1 MTSRRSSNPY
11 PYAAPPNRRLRI
23 YAFDPS
29 VGTDLA
35 TAAINEAVVKVP
47 WEADLEAGPMGEYFE
62 VIDVDPASGSVYRP
76 VDLNDP
82 CLLAQDGLAP
92 SEGNPMFHQQMVY
105 AVAMTTVG
113 HFEKALGRK
122 VLWSRRG
129 QDGSFDPV
137 PQLRIYPH
145 ALREANAYYSPEKK
159 ALLFG
164 YFPASMEAPGR
175 NLPGGMVFTC
185 LSNDVVAHETTHAIV
200 DGLHPR
206 YIEPSNPDAPAFH
219 EAFADIVALF
229 QHFTMPEALSHQI
242 ARMRGD
248 LGQRTLLSELAV
260 QFGQAIGH
268 YGALRSAIDTQAGAT
283 PDPTLYAR
291 TMEPHARG
299 AILVAA
305 VFDGFL
311 GIYRNRIADLLR
323 LVTGNGAKFP
333 EQDIHPD
340 LVARLTAEA
349 NKAASHVLRMCIR
362 ALDYMPP
369 VDPTFGEFLRALIT
383 ADADLVADDTRSY
396 RISMIEAFRQRG
408 IYPADCRSLAADSL
422 IWNAPQNAPVF
433 TVLKDL
439 ELTFLQDRA
448 ELAQQSNAN
457 AEKVH
462 RWLLGLC
469 GRPTRGAARSR
480 PSSQALLQLAEMGL
494 SLGADAPAT
503 IRRSHGIPTVE
514 IHSVRLARRTGP
526 NQESLTQIVVEI
538 TQRRAGYFSA
548 AEQERA
554 DAAFGRDPEPGD
566 FAFRGGCTLVIEPG
580 LPKGADSRSVGG
592 VVRYC
597 VRKRID
603 DDARLARHRAYL
615 LGDPV
620 AAGNAYQANRVKGE
634 PFALLHRCN
643 GGIGHGF

>member
-1 MTSRRSSNPY
+1 MVQRHSSDTR
-11 PYAAPPNRRLRI
+11 PYAPPPSRRLRI

-29 VGTDLA
+29 VGADLA

-47 WEADLEAGPMGEYFE
+47 WERDLGAGPMSEYFE
-62 VIDVDPASGSVYRP
+62 VIDVDPASGAVYRP
-76 VDLNDP
+76 VDLDDP
-82 CLLAQDGLAP
+82 WLLAQDGLPP

-122 VLWSRRG
+122 ILWSQRG
-129 QDGSFDPV
+129 LDGGFRPV
-137 PQLRIYPH
+137 KRLRIYPH
-145 ALREANAYYSPEKK
+145 ALREANAYYSPAKK

-164 YFPASMEAPGR
+164 YFPASLEAPGR

-268 YGALRSAIDTQAGAT
+268 YGALRSAIDTQPGSAA

-291 TMEPHARG
+291 TSEAHARG

-311 GIYRNRIADLLR
+311 AIYRNRIADLLR
-323 LVTGNGAKFP
+323 LVTGDGAKFP
-333 EQDIHPD
+333 DQDLHPD
-340 LVARLTAEA
+340 LVGRLTAEA

-383 ADADLVADDTRSY
+383 ADADLIADDTRAY
-396 RISMIEAFRQRG
+396 RISMIEAFRRRG

-422 IWNAPQNAPVF
+422 IWNAPHNAP
-433 TVLKDL
+433 
-439 ELTFLQDRA
+439 ELTCLDQLDLRYLEDRGA
-448 ELAQQSNAN
+448 IARQSAAN
-457 AEKVH
+457 AARIH
-462 RWLLGLC
+462 AWLMSLC
-469 GRPTRGAARSR
+469 EGSDTLAA
-480 PSSQALLQLAEMGL
+480 PQGLLQLAEMGL
-494 SLGADAPAT
+494 ALGPDTPAT
-503 IRRSHGIPTVE
+503 VRRRDGVPTVE
-514 IHSVRLARRTGP
+514 VHAVRLARRTGP

-538 TQRRAGYFSA
+538 TQRRAGYFSPA
-548 AEQERA
+548 DQDKA
-554 DAAFGRDPEPGD
+554 DAAKGAPSSDPGD

-580 LPKGADSRSVGG
+580 AGDGAPGG

-603 DDARLARHRAYL
+603 DDVRLARHRAYL
-615 LGDPV
+615 LGDP
-620 AAGNAYQANRVKGE
+620 AAAENAYRSNRVKDE
-634 PFALLHRCN
+634 PFALLHRC
-643 GGIGHGF
+643 GGGGCHGF

>member
-1 MTSRRSSNPY
+1 MAGGSSTY

-47 WEADLEAGPMGEYFE
+47 WEADLEAGPVGEYFE
-62 VIDVDPASGSVYRP
+62 VIDVDPASGTVYRP

-82 CLLAQDGLAP
+82 CLLAQDGLTP

-122 VLWSRRG
+122 ILWSPRG
-129 QDGSFDPV
+129 QDAGFAPV
-137 PQLRIYPH
+137 SRLRIYPH
-145 ALREANAYYSPEKK
+145 ALREANAYYSPGKK

-164 YFPASMEAPGR
+164 YFPASLETPGR

-185 LSNDVVAHETTHAIV
+185 LSNDVVAHETTHAVV

-260 QFGQAIGH
+260 QFGQAIGQ
-268 YGALRSAIDTQAGAT
+268 YGALRSAIDTEAGNNA

-291 TMEPHARG
+291 TIEPHARG

-323 LVTGNGAKFP
+323 LVTGDSAKFP
-333 EQDIHPD
+333 DQDLHPD
-340 LVARLTAEA
+340 LAARLTAEA
-349 NKAASHVLRMCIR
+349 NKVATHVLRMCIR

-396 RISMIEAFRQRG
+396 RVSMIEAFRRRG

-422 IWNAPQNAPVF
+422 LWNAPHNAPQ
-433 TVLKDL
+433 
-439 ELTFLQDRA
+439 LTFLKGLDLRYLQDRGA
-448 ELAQQSNAN
+448 LARQSAGNARRI
-457 AEKVH
+457 H
-462 RWLLGLC
+462 DWLMKLSGHA
-469 GRPTRGAARSR
+469 GRGAKSR
-480 PSSQALLQLAEMGL
+480 PSSQGLLQLAEMGL
-494 SLGADAPAT
+494 ALGPGTPAT
-503 IRRSHGIPTVE
+503 VRRRNGVPVVE
-514 IHSVRLARRTGP
+514 VHSVRLARRTGP

-538 TQRRAGYFSA
+538 TQRRAGYFSPA
-548 AEQERA
+548 DQEKA
-554 DAAFGRDPEPGD
+554 DAAFGDDPDPGD

-580 LPKGADSRSVGG
+580 VGDEALG
-592 VVRYC
+592 GEVRYC

-603 DDARLARHRAYL
+603 DAARLARHRAYL
-615 LGDPV
+615 LGDPL
-620 AAGNAYQANRVKGE
+620 AAENAYRSNRVKGE
-634 PFALLHRCN
+634 PFALLHRCA
-643 GGIGHGF
+643 GGGNHGF

>member
-1 MTSRRSSNPY
+1 
-11 PYAAPPNRRLRI
+11 
-23 YAFDPS
+23 
-29 VGTDLA
+29 
-35 TAAINEAVVKVP
+35 
-47 WEADLEAGPMGEYFE
+47 
-62 VIDVDPASGSVYRP
+62 
-76 VDLNDP
+76 
-82 CLLAQDGLAP
+82 
-92 SEGNPMFHQQMVY
+92 MFHQQMVY

-122 VLWSRRG
+122 ILWSRRG
-129 QDGSFDPV
+129 KDGDYEPV
-137 PQLRIYPH
+137 PRLRIYPH
-145 ALREANAYYSPEKK
+145 ALREANAYYSPQKK

-164 YFPASMEAPGR
+164 YFPASVKAPGR

-260 QFGQAIGH
+260 QFGQAIGQ
-268 YGALRSAIDTQAGAT
+268 YGALRSAIDTQAGNAA

-323 LVTGNGAKFP
+323 LVTGDGAKFP
-333 EQDIHPD
+333 DQDIHPD

-369 VDPTFGEFLRALIT
+369 VDPTFGEFLRAIIT

-396 RISMIEAFRQRG
+396 RISMIEAFRRRG

-422 IWNAPQNAPVF
+422 IWNAPQNAPLL

-439 ELTFLQDRA
+439 DLTFLQDRE
-448 ELAQQSNAN
+448 ELAQQSYAN
-457 AEKVH
+457 AGKIH
-462 RWLLGLC
+462 GWLLGLC
-469 GRPTRGAARSR
+469 GRSSRRQGGSR
-480 PSSQALLQLAEMGL
+480 PSPHALLQLAEMGL
-494 SLGADAPAT
+494 ALGDDAPAT
-503 IRRSHGIPTVE
+503 IRRRNGLPAVE

-538 TQRRAGYFSA
+538 TQKRAGYLSA
-548 AEQERA
+548 DEQAKA
-554 DAAFGRDPEPGD
+554 DRDFGRVQDPGD

-580 LPKGADSRSVGG
+580 VPKGKEARSGGG

-620 AAGNAYQANRVKGE
+620 AAANAYRSSRVKGE
-634 PFALLHRCN
+634 PFALLHRCP
-643 GGIGHGF
+643 GGTGHGF